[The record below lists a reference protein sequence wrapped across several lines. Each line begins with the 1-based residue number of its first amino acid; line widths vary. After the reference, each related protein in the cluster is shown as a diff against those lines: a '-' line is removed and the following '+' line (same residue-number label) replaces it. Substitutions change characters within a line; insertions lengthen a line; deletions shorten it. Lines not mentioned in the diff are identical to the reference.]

1 MQINILGYGVMAKQI
16 ASLLYLGG
24 FDINIWHYK
33 DLDKKDLNRQ
43 IKLLKRMLPIDKTQE
58 ATLTFHSDLKSL
70 PEAITIE
77 SVIENLK
84 VKKKLYSFF
93 EKSNNLYFIN
103 SSSFAPIE
111 IGQNINALHFFNPIN
126 IKLLELYT
134 VSTTVEQKI
143 SPIISYLNELEFSIV
158 KVNNNRGYIGN
169 YIFFNEISFALKLI
183 EKYAYTIEQIDQ
195 VYDKIYEGRNLTG
208 VIDLIGVDVVYE
220 IIKNLKE
227 EEEAIY
233 LPNVL
238 RVALDKNILGKK
250 NKTSIRTLLSKENK

>member
-1 MQINILGYGVMAKQI
+1 M
-16 ASLLYLGG
+16 
-24 FDINIWHYK
+24 
-33 DLDKKDLNRQ
+33 
-43 IKLLKRMLPIDKTQE
+43 
-58 ATLTFHSDLKSL
+58 
-70 PEAITIE
+70 
-77 SVIENLK
+77 
-84 VKKKLYSFF
+84 
-93 EKSNNLYFIN
+93 
-103 SSSFAPIE
+103 
-111 IGQNINALHFFNPIN
+111 
-126 IKLLELYT
+126 
-134 VSTTVEQKI
+134 EQKI